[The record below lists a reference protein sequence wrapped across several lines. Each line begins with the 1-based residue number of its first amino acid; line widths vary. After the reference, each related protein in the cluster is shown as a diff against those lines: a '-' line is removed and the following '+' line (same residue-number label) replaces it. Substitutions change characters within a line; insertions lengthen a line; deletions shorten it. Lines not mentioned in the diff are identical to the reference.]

1 MAFFHFRKYN
11 VYDVNS
17 TEVCFHHTFMADR
30 MDSRQQK
37 TRFVKPKNCIDF
49 LGSHLHC
56 LEATLA
62 KTQTSFYRTHDSSP
76 HVFKRFIS
84 S

>member
-1 MAFFHFRKYN
+1 
-11 VYDVNS
+11 
-17 TEVCFHHTFMADR
+17 MADR

-56 LEATLA
+56 LGATLA
-62 KTQTSFYRTHDSSP
+62 KTQTSFYRTHDSSRTYLNASFP
-76 HVFKRFIS
+76 PEPLEYSKKI
-84 S
+84 